1 MQNLSR
7 RGRRLRI
14 SEARKD
20 SSGKGRSIVYQKRAA
35 MTKQEM
41 SCQNAR
47 ITTIKPLHPA
57 MSAKGGE
64 H

>member
-1 MQNLSR
+1 ML
-7 RGRRLRI
+7 
-14 SEARKD
+14 EARKR
-20 SSGKGRSIVYQKRAA
+20 SSGKSRSIVYQKRAA

-41 SCQNAR
+41 SCQIAR
-47 ITTIKPLHPA
+47 ITTIKRLHPA